1 MITPAILDDNS
12 YSDIIS
18 NIDKYT
24 DLFLQRGV
32 LVFKKLN
39 LNANEQESITKAFGK
54 KLDWGHISLFDEED
68 HSFTINTFGK
78 QSYSNNDILIPWHL
92 ENSHKNDRQIASS
105 WNMIT
110 LTCDKNSGTTGF
122 VHSSDILSNM
132 NDDWVKFLRRA
143 KVTNSLEDSYNL
155 IDNVPQKPKIEV
167 RSCLVKHRNTEV
179 EIINL
184 SPRYH
189 QDVLYSVDELRPSQ
203 SDIDTFQQIKKW
215 IDLTVQSY
223 ENNPNYWLTWDL
235 GDLVVIDLT
244 TIFHAVKGGFSIG
257 ERKFRRYW
265 AYSSLDSM
273 KRSI

>member
-78 QSYSNNDILIPWHL
+78 QSYTNNDILIPWHL

-223 ENNPNYWLTWDL
+223 ENNPNHWLTWDL

-265 AYSSLDSM
+265 AYSSFDSM
-273 KRSI
+273 QRSI

>member
-78 QSYSNNDILIPWHL
+78 QSYTNNDILIPWHL
-92 ENSHKNDRQIASS
+92 ENSHKNDRQIAST

-122 VHSSDILSNM
+122 VHSSDILSSM

-189 QDVLYSVDELRPSQ
+189 QDVLYSVDELSPSQ

-265 AYSSLDSM
+265 AYSSFDSM
-273 KRSI
+273 QRSI

>member
-12 YSDIIS
+12 YSDIIF

-78 QSYSNNDILIPWHL
+78 QSYTNNDILIPWHL

-223 ENNPNYWLTWDL
+223 ENNPNHWLTWDL
-235 GDLVVIDLT
+235 GDLVLIDLT

-265 AYSSLDSM
+265 AYSSFDSM
-273 KRSI
+273 QRSI

>member
-12 YSDIIS
+12 YSDIIF

-78 QSYSNNDILIPWHL
+78 QSYTNNDILIPWHL

-223 ENNPNYWLTWDL
+223 ENNPNHWLTWDL

-265 AYSSLDSM
+265 AYSSFDSM
-273 KRSI
+273 QRSI

>member
-39 LNANEQESITKAFGK
+39 LSANEQESITKAFGK

-78 QSYSNNDILIPWHL
+78 QSYTNSDILIPWHL
-92 ENSHKNDRQIASS
+92 ENSHKNDRQIAST

-122 VHSSDILSNM
+122 VHSSDILSSM

-189 QDVLYSVDELRPSQ
+189 QDVLYSVDELSPSQ

-265 AYSSLDSM
+265 AYSSFDSM
-273 KRSI
+273 QRSI

>member
-39 LNANEQESITKAFGK
+39 LNANEQESVTKAFGK

-68 HSFTINTFGK
+68 HSFTINTFRK
-78 QSYSNNDILIPWHL
+78 QSYTNNDILIPWHL

-122 VHSSDILSNM
+122 VHSSDILSSM

-223 ENNPNYWLTWDL
+223 ENNPNHWLTWDL

-265 AYSSLDSM
+265 AYSSFDSM
-273 KRSI
+273 QRSI